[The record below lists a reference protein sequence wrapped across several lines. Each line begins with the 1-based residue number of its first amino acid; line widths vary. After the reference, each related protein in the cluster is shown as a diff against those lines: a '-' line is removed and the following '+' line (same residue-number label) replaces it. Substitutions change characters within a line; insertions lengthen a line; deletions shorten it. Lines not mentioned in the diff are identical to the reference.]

1 MRHQKTPEVDNG
13 YQRKPHC
20 FSREQSTGDDLR
32 KIAGDF
38 ASIETEETGFGL
50 VGIIVTTDTTGK
62 LGSDD
67 RRKYGGFFRKPEN
80 KSYAPKPKG
89 TLPCYS
95 TTYSLSTPANV

>member
-38 ASIETEETGFGL
+38 ASIETEETGVAF
-50 VGIIVTTDTTGK
+50 VGIIETNETTRLGK
-62 LGSDD
+62 GSFLKNGVF
-67 RRKYGGFFRKPEN
+67 RRLEKCAKEEKRTFLKGG
-80 KSYAPKPKG
+80 
-89 TLPCYS
+89 
-95 TTYSLSTPANV
+95 